1 MSATGLSPTG
11 SAPRAFIL
19 VMDSLGIGATADAG
33 RFGDAGANTLG
44 HIAEGCSRGLGDRE
58 GLRSGPLRIPNLLRL
73 GLGHALEE
81 SSGAPIKGI
90 DAPIKGI
97 GAPSLT
103 GAYGHCAEV
112 SSGKDTPS
120 GHWEIAG
127 LPVEFDWTC
136 FPDTLPAFPDALTDE
151 LIRCGNLPGILGNC
165 HASGTSI
172 LRELGEAHIRSGKPI
187 VYTSAD
193 SVVQIAAHEIH
204 FGLERLL
211 ELCEKARVLV
221 DPLNVGRVIARPF
234 IGHSADTFARTGNR
248 RDYTTPPHRP
258 TLLDKLQE
266 SGGEVVAV
274 GKISDIFAGRGIGRT
289 VKADGNMALF
299 DATLEAAGENCERP
313 TLVFTNF
320 VDFDTLYGHRRDPA
334 GYAAALEAMD
344 RRLPELE
351 ALLRPGDIAVITAD
365 HGCDPTWPGSDHTR
379 EHIPALFFGPGVAPG
394 SLGLRHSFA
403 DIGQTLAEFFKLAP
417 LDCGQSFYQQ
427 LQGEDHE
434 GRH

>member
-1 MSATGLSPTG
+1 MSAMEAPASP

-19 VMDSLGIGATADAG
+19 VMDSLGIGATADAA
-33 RFGDAGANTLG
+33 RFGDAGANTLS
-44 HIAEGCSRGLGDRE
+44 HIARGCHQGQGDRD
-58 GLRSGPLRIPNLLRL
+58 GLRRGPLAIPNLLRL
-73 GLGHALEE
+73 GLGHALQECT
-81 SSGAPIKGI
+81 GAPVEGI
-90 DAPIKGI
+90 EIP
-97 GAPSLT
+97 PSVT

-112 SSGKDTPS
+112 SAGKDTPS

-136 FPDTLPAFPDALTDE
+136 FPDTVPAFPETLSDE
-151 LIRCGNLPGILGNC
+151 LVRRGRLPGILGNC
-165 HASGTSI
+165 HASGTAI

-193 SVVQIAAHEIH
+193 SVLQIAAHETH

-211 ELCEKARVLV
+211 SLCEIAREMV

-234 IGHSADTFARTGNR
+234 VGDSADTFARTGNR
-248 RDYTTPPHRP
+248 RDYTTPPHGP
-258 TLLDKLQE
+258 TLLDALQH
-266 SGGEVVAV
+266 GGGDVVAV
-274 GKISDIFAGRGIGRT
+274 GKIRDIFAGRGIGRSI
-289 VKADGNMALF
+289 KAHGNMALF
-299 DATLEAAGENCERP
+299 DATLEAAREQPHKP

-320 VDFDTLYGHRRDPA
+320 VDFDTLYGHRRDLP

-365 HGCDPTWPGSDHTR
+365 HGCDPSWPGSDHTR
-379 EHIPALFFGPGVAPG
+379 EHIPALFFGPGVSPG

-403 DIGQTLAEFFKLAP
+403 DIGQTLAGFFRLAP
-417 LDCGQSFYQQ
+417 LGNGQSFYPQ
-427 LQGEDHE
+427 LNPN
-434 GRH
+434 GR

>member
-1 MSATGLSPTG
+1 MSTTG

-44 HIAEGCSRGLGDRE
+44 HIAGGCSRGLGDSE
-58 GLRSGPLRIPNLLRL
+58 GLRSGPLKIPNLLRL
-73 GLGHALEE
+73 GLGRALEE
-81 SSGAPIKGI
+81 SSGAPIEGI
-90 DAPIKGI
+90 ETP
-97 GAPSLT
+97 PLT

-127 LPVEFDWTC
+127 LPVTFDWTC
-136 FPDTLPAFPDALTDE
+136 FPDTVPSFPAEFTDE
-151 LIRCGNLPGILGNC
+151 LIRRAGLPGILGNC

-172 LRELGEAHIRSGKPI
+172 LRELGEEHIRSGKPI

-193 SVVQIAAHEIH
+193 SVVQIAAHETH
-204 FGLERLL
+204 FGLGRLL
-211 ELCEKARVLV
+211 ALCEIARELV

-234 IGHSADTFARTGNR
+234 IGERAGDGADSFARTGNR
-248 RDYTTPPHRP
+248 RDYTTPPHKP
-258 TLLDKLQE
+258 TLLDHLQR

-274 GKISDIFAGRGIGRT
+274 GKISDIFAGRGIGRA
-289 VKADGNMALF
+289 VKAHGNMALF
-299 DATLEAAGENCERP
+299 DATLEAARENRERP

-320 VDFDTLYGHRRDPA
+320 VDFDTLYGHRRDLP

-365 HGCDPTWPGSDHTR
+365 HGCDTTWPGSDHTR
-379 EHIPALFFGPGVAPG
+379 EHIPALFFGPGVVPG

-403 DIGQTLAEFFKLAP
+403 DIGQTLAEFFRLAP
-417 LDCGQSFYQQ
+417 LDCGRSFYPN
-427 LQGEDHE
+427 LKGDVH
-434 GRH
+434 GGGH